1 VKKETWTPAFA
12 GVTRR
17 GFAVLLSA
25 LLLTGCEQG
34 AGGDVETLHV
44 GSQRGGTKAL
54 MLASGV
60 LEGAPYTIEWSEF
73 PAAQHLLEAIG
84 GGAVDVG
91 LTGDAPFIFAYQSGS
106 RIQAV
111 GAERVKE
118 RPVGALALIVPAG
131 SPVQTLQDLKG
142 KTVATTRGSVG
153 HYLVIRALAAA
164 KLSPNWVK
172 LTFLSPGDAKA
183 AFDSGSIDA
192 WSTWAPYLLP
202 AFKAKART
210 IIDGN
215 TLVSGYG
222 FLVANNDAISG
233 KRILLADFLKREAKA
248 LEWQKTHKEEFARVL
263 SKETGLPLDIARNY
277 ANKNARSSVPID
289 DAVIADQRQVLTD
302 FKAAGAVEGKRDLAA
317 AFDKSFSKT
326 EVAAAQ

>member
-1 VKKETWTPAFA
+1 MKRLLA
-12 GVTRR
+12 GLTSL
-17 GFAVLLSA
+17 FLLA
-25 LLLTGCEQG
+25 GCGGG
-34 AGGDVETLHV
+34 ASGDTDTLHV

-54 MLASGV
+54 MIASGV
-60 LEGAPYTIEWSEF
+60 LEGAPYEIEWSEF

-106 RIQAV
+106 RIQAI
-111 GAERVKE
+111 GAEMVKE
-118 RPVGALALIVPAG
+118 RPLGALALIVP
-131 SPVQTLQDLKG
+131 SRSTVRTLQDLKG
-142 KTVATTRGSVG
+142 KAVATTRGSVG
-153 HYLVIRALAAA
+153 HYLVIRALADA
-164 KLSPNWVK
+164 KLPPDWVK
-172 LTFLSPGDAKA
+172 LTFLSPGDAKC

-210 IIDGN
+210 IVDGN

-222 FLVANNDAISG
+222 FLVANDDAITG
-233 KRILLADFLKREAKA
+233 KPALLADFLKREAKA
-248 LEWQKTHKEEFARVL
+248 LEWQKTHKEDFARVL
-263 SKETGLPLDIARNY
+263 SKETGLPIDIARDY

-289 DAVIADQRQVLTD
+289 DAVIADQRQVLAD
-302 FKAAGAVEGKRDLAA
+302 FKVAGAVEGKRDLAA
-317 AFDKSFSKT
+317 AFERTLSKT